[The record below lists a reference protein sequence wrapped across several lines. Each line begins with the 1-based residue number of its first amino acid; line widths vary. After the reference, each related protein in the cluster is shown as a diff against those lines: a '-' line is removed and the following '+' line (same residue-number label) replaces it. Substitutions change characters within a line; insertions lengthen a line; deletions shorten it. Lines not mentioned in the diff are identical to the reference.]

1 MTKALVHRFHYGNSD
16 WPAPFTPEAEL
27 VYETPRRE
35 REMIHLAREQI
46 EAQNSAAK
54 KIAKS
59 NMLGSQIISDEIQQ
73 QTLILDRT
81 INQIGARISDS
92 ISFAADQITDAID
105 LLGDRICLELTE
117 IKWQL
122 AQQNE
127 TLEKIL
133 EVLYE
138 SRNNEARQL
147 VLQGLR
153 HYVNDEFEGAEERF
167 KLALSFD
174 TTDYQVLM
182 NLAFIEIHK
191 ENSTQALK
199 LFKKALSLPE
209 NLDSP
214 SKARTLWATARL
226 YYAEQV
232 FDKAFSL
239 AEKASKHD
247 NPNDPQVFYT
257 LGVYAAL
264 AGKKST
270 ALEKIKQS
278 ILIDYRYL
286 TKCTV
291 DPDLQTI
298 KHDIFELLGSLCANS
313 ESKAKQKVA
322 EIKKELS
329 ILEGNGPLS
338 GNHNFIEETTSIIN
352 DAITGLRS
360 PSYSFCLRC
369 TEIMTNLKE
378 VIEEIK
384 KLFPLYSTVRKYQEA
399 FDSKN
404 KKYLS
409 TEQKNK
415 PEKALPLAV
424 YTIMSFI
431 SYILPGFLGADAYAS
446 VAEGTGT
453 GMFIVSTLIWPLIF
467 IISFFGSLVGV
478 DEQAAFFGGCLIGL
492 VIVGVTWGVIS
503 LIGKQMEKNYYK
515 KNAEISTAKHN
526 SDEAQR
532 KLSNIKNE
540 IASKEKNIEEQLSTV
555 RL

>member
-1 MTKALVHRFHYGNSD
+1 MTKALAHRFHYGNSD

-35 REMIHLAREQI
+35 REMIHLAHKQI

-54 KIAKS
+54 EIAES
-59 NMLGSQIISDEIQQ
+59 NKFGSQIVAAEIQQ
-73 QTLILDRT
+73 QTLTLDRT
-81 INQIGARISDS
+81 INQIGSRISDS
-92 ISFAADQITDAID
+92 ISFASDQITDAID

-122 AQQNE
+122 AQQNK

-138 SRNNEARQL
+138 SRNNEVRQL
-147 VLQGLR
+147 VQQGLR
-153 HYVNDEFEGAEERF
+153 HYVNDEFEEAEERF

-199 LFKKALSLPE
+199 LFNKALSLPE

-239 AEKASKHD
+239 AEKASKYD
-247 NPNDPQVFYT
+247 NPNDPKVFYT

-278 ILIDYRYL
+278 ILIDHRYL
-286 TKCTV
+286 AKCTV

-298 KHDIFELLGSLCANS
+298 KHDIFELLGNLCANS
-313 ESKAKQKVA
+313 ESKAKQNVA

-329 ILEGNGPLS
+329 ILESNGALS
-338 GNHNFIEETTSIIN
+338 GNHNFIEETRSIIN

-378 VIEEIK
+378 VIVEIK
-384 KLFPLYSTVRKYQEA
+384 KLFPLYSTLRKYNEE

-415 PEKALPLAV
+415 PEKDLPSAV
-424 YTIMSFI
+424 YTIMLFI
-431 SYILPGFLGADAYAS
+431 SYVLPGYFLANGGSAEEGIPWFLLFIIWPLWFVLGFLGA
-446 VAEGTGT
+446 
-453 GMFIVSTLIWPLIF
+453 
-467 IISFFGSLVGV
+467 LVGRTAM
-478 DEQAAFFGGCLIGL
+478 AAGGFKGL
-492 VIVGVTWGVIS
+492 FIVGVMWGVIS

-515 KNAEISTAKHN
+515 KNAKISTAKQN

-540 IASKEKNIEEQLSTV
+540 IASKKKNTEEQLATI